1 MRNWPKSLVTNL
13 SLFCCSPAD
22 KSAGLYV
29 LYMKILKLL
38 LITLIFCVDV
48 YGQNA
53 AIEKAY
59 PATVRVWAYDTTTR
73 QQMGAQFSAVVVT
86 PQGDIFTAAHT
97 TVPGTTYKVMFPDGT
112 ATIALALGK
121 IEMADD
127 PMVPDVSMMKIITPG
142 NWPYAEIGYSSSLK
156 LHQPC
161 ISIAYPESL
170 NQPLPCVRF
179 GRITSL
185 RDDRGFLQST
195 CIMEPG
201 DSGGPLF
208 DCLGRV
214 IGIHSAIGI
223 PESEN
228 HEIPV
233 DLFRKYR
240 TALGTAKKYNALPD
254 NIDTIGHDPLVAP
267 MPQYTLPDGLPA
279 ACQLITSKI
288 KDKEEK
294 IYGTVF
300 THGYIVSKSSMV
312 GNEPEIHFNGKVI
325 KAVVVSRNRDKDLV
339 LLKVL
344 GKLPEGITP
353 SKPVLLQRG
362 QFLISTNMDTANTI
376 SIVGSLLLDLPK
388 ISSTGFPG
396 ASIAYKDGPLLL
408 TFVRRNSP
416 AAENN
421 LKEGDELIS
430 INGVTIDKA
439 EKYYAELQKY
449 WPDDTITVQL
459 KRQGTLYTKQIVLA
473 WKPVIAA
480 THPAEMF
487 PGGKSMRRDGF
498 TGVFVHDAVLTPNR
512 CGGPVFDMAGNFRG
526 INIARYSR
534 TATIVMPADI
544 VYEFLKK

>member
-1 MRNWPKSLVTNL
+1 
-13 SLFCCSPAD
+13 
-22 KSAGLYV
+22 
-29 LYMKILKLL
+29 MKIFKLL

-48 YGQNA
+48 YGQHA

-59 PATVRVWAYDTTTR
+59 PATVRVWAYDTTSR

-97 TVPGTTYKVMFPDGT
+97 TVPGTTYKVMFPDGKV
-112 ATIALALGK
+112 TIALALGE
-121 IEMADD
+121 IELADD

-156 LHQPC
+156 PDQPC

-185 RDDRGFLQST
+185 RDERGFLQST

-214 IGIHSAIGI
+214 IGIHTAIGI

-233 DLFRKYR
+233 DLYRKYR
-240 TALGTAKKYNALPD
+240 TALGTAQKYNALPD
-254 NIDTIGHDPLVAP
+254 ITDTVGHDPLVAP
-267 MPQYTLPDGLPA
+267 VPQYTLPDHLPA
-279 ACQLITSKI
+279 ACLLITSK
-288 KDKEEK
+288 DKQ

-300 THGYIVSKSSMV
+300 PHGYIVSKSSMI

-325 KAVVVSRNRDKDLV
+325 KGVVVSRNRDKDLV
-339 LLKVL
+339 LLKVQE
-344 GKLPEGITP
+344 KLPEGVAS
-353 SKPVLLQRG
+353 SKSVLLQRG
-362 QFLISTNMDTANTI
+362 QFLISTNVDTASTI
-376 SIVGSLLLDLPK
+376 SVVGSLLLDLPK
-388 ISSTGFPG
+388 ISSAGFLG

-408 TFVRRNSP
+408 TFVRKNSP
-416 AAENN
+416 AAGSD

-430 INGVTIDKA
+430 INGVSIDKA

-459 KRQGTLYTKQIVLA
+459 KRQGALYTKQIVLA
-473 WKPVIAA
+473 WKPVIAS

-487 PGGKSMRRDGF
+487 LGGKSIRRDGF

-534 TATIVMPADI
+534 TATVVMPADI
-544 VYEFLKK
+544 VYEFLKQ

>member
-1 MRNWPKSLVTNL
+1 
-13 SLFCCSPAD
+13 
-22 KSAGLYV
+22 
-29 LYMKILKLL
+29 MKIFKLL
-38 LITLIFCVDV
+38 LITLTFCVDV
-48 YGQNA
+48 YGQNAA

-59 PATVRVWAYDTTTR
+59 PATVRVWAYDTTSR
-73 QQMGAQFSAVVVT
+73 QQMGSQFSAVVVS

-97 TVPGTTYKVMFPDGT
+97 TVPGTTYKVMFPDGRS
-112 ATIALALGK
+112 AIALALGK
-121 IEMADD
+121 IELADD
-127 PMVPDVSMMKIITPG
+127 PMVPDVSMMKITTPG

-156 LHQPC
+156 LQQSC

-185 RDDRGFLQST
+185 RDERGFLQST

-233 DLFRKYR
+233 DLYRKYR

-254 NIDTIGHDPLVAP
+254 ITDSIGHDPLLATI
-267 MPQYTLPDGLPA
+267 PQYKLPDDLPA
-279 ACQLITSKI
+279 ACLLITSKI
-288 KDKEEK
+288 NDKEEK

-300 THGYIVSKSSMV
+300 TQGYIVSKSSMV
-312 GNEPEIHFNGKVI
+312 GNEPEIHFNGKII

-339 LLKVL
+339 LLTVQ
-344 GKLPEGITP
+344 GKLPEGIIP
-353 SKPVLLQRG
+353 SRSVLLQRG
-362 QFLISTNMDTANTI
+362 QFLISTNIDTANTI
-376 SIVGSLLLDLPK
+376 SVAGSLPLDLPK
-388 ISSTGFPG
+388 ISSAGFLG
-396 ASIAYKDGPLLL
+396 ASIANKEGPLLL
-408 TFVRRNSP
+408 TFVRKNSP
-416 AAENN
+416 AAEND
-421 LKEGDELIS
+421 LQKGDELIS
-430 INGVTIDKA
+430 INGVAIDKA
-439 EKYYAELQKY
+439 EQYYAELQKY
-449 WPDDTITVQL
+449 WPDDTINVQL
-459 KRQGTLYTKQIVLA
+459 KRQGALYTKQIVLA
-473 WKPVIAA
+473 WKPVIAT
-480 THPAEMF
+480 THPAEVF
-487 PGGKSMRRDGF
+487 AGGKSIRRDGF
-498 TGVFVHDAVLTPNR
+498 TGVFVHDAILTPNR

>member
-1 MRNWPKSLVTNL
+1 L
-13 SLFCCSPAD
+13 SLFYCSPAD
-22 KSAGLYV
+22 KSAGFYV
-29 LYMKILKLL
+29 LNMKIFKLL
-38 LITLIFCVDV
+38 FITLTFCVDV
-48 YGQNA
+48 YGQNT

-59 PATVRVWAYDTTTR
+59 SATVRVWAYDTTSK
-73 QQMGAQFSAVVVT
+73 QQMSAQFSAVVVT

-121 IEMADD
+121 IELADD
-127 PMVPDVSMMKIITPG
+127 PMVPDVSMMKIITHG

-179 GRITSL
+179 GLITSL

-208 DCLGRV
+208 DWLGRV

-233 DLFRKYR
+233 DLYRKYR
-240 TALGTAKKYNALPD
+240 TALSAAKKYNALPD
-254 NIDTIGHDPLVAP
+254 ITDAIGHDPLVAP
-267 MPQYTLPDGLPA
+267 IPQYTLPDGLPA

-312 GNEPEIHFNGKVI
+312 GNDPEIHLKGKVI
-325 KAVVVSRNRDKDLV
+325 KAVVVSRNRDRDLV
-339 LLKVL
+339 LLKVH
-344 GKLPEGITP
+344 GKLPEGVIP
-353 SKPVLLQRG
+353 SRPVLLQRG
-362 QFLISTNMDTANTI
+362 QFLISTNSDTANTI
-376 SIVGSLLLDLPK
+376 SIAGSLTLDLPK
-388 ISSTGFPG
+388 SSSTGFLG
-396 ASIAYKDGPLLL
+396 ASIAYKEDPLLL

-416 AAENN
+416 AAINN

-439 EKYYAELQKY
+439 EKYFTELQKY
-449 WPDDTITVQL
+449 WPEDTITVQL
-459 KRQGTLYTKQIVLA
+459 KREGTLYTKQIVLG

-487 PGGKSMRRDGF
+487 PGGKSIRRDGF
-498 TGVFVHDAVLTPNR
+498 TGVFAHDAVLTPNR
-512 CGGPVFDMAGNFRG
+512 CGGPVFDMAGNFMG

-534 TATIVMPADI
+534 AVTIVMPADI
-544 VYEFLKK
+544 IYAFLKK